1 MSPLNLKQ
9 EKKMKLKTLLLP
21 LAALALCANAFAATP
36 SDASL
41 ERWLDT
47 QNFDRDM
54 EKNMINSFNIG
65 FKPYADKALAKIP
78 EAKKEQMAKAIDRYR
93 ENVLRDLITP
103 EVKQTVRNTLLK
115 HAKSTYTQEEVD
127 SMIAFYSS
135 PIGQA
140 VVAKTPLMLNQA
152 MSEISTFGFAL
163 TEKAVQRHMPE
174 FAKEIQGIMCDG
186 KNPDTSCKQA
196 KQVGKKHKK

>member
-1 MSPLNLKQ
+1 
-9 EKKMKLKTLLLP
+9 MKLKTLLLP
-21 LAALALCANAFAATP
+21 FAALALCTNAFAATP

-54 EKNMINSFNIG
+54 EKNMIDGFNIE
-65 FKPYADKALAKIP
+65 FKPYADKALANVP

-93 ENVLRDLITP
+93 ENVLRDLMTP
-103 EVKQTVRNTLLK
+103 EMKQAVRNTLLK
-115 HAKSTYTQEEVD
+115 NAKSTYTQEEVD

-140 VVAKTPLMLNQA
+140 IVAKTPLMFNQA
-152 MSEISTFGFAL
+152 MSEITTFGFTL

-174 FAKEIQGIMCDG
+174 FAKEIQGIMCGG
-186 KNPDTSCKQA
+186 KNPDASCKQA
-196 KQVGKKHKK
+196 KQVEKKHKKYIIVV